1 MQAKQHK
8 PIKHTFNKKASRV
21 KPRDAFFYD
30 VRYWKLEVGD
40 WRLDVGMNVEF

>member
-8 PIKHTFNKKASRV
+8 PTKHTFNKKASRV

-30 VRYWKLEVGD
+30 VRYWKLEAGD
-40 WRLDVGMNVEF
+40 WRLEWMLDVEF